1 MQRKVNKIKVNDR
14 VRNNLV
20 KSMGNRLFP
29 TKLLG
34 YKRWVMMSHIM
45 GTYSCEADAEVFLDR
60 MEDKY
65 SQKMTKNKDLFYELI
80 M

>member
-1 MQRKVNKIKVNDR
+1 MENC
-14 VRNNLV
+14 
-20 KSMGNRLFP
+20 LFP

-34 YKRWVMMSHIM
+34 YKREIVISHIM

-60 MEDKY
+60 MEDKN

-80 M
+80 MQNMN